1 MTQTNKPFYE
11 ILCYIYD
18 NIYATNNFRD
28 KLYNKMAVDEC
39 YELLYDLLYN
49 YLSPYIKK
57 AYPNG
62 NITEYSQVISSEL
75 SLYSVLLSLHY
86 IITSEI
92 IYDKF
97 NNEAIKLINLW
108 MSWLARNNTL
118 YNYISDIVN
127 KNREWKR
134 ETNLEKYF
142 IM

>member
-1 MTQTNKPFYE
+1 MTQANKSFYN
-11 ILCYIYD
+11 ILCFIYD

-28 KLYNKMAVDEC
+28 KLYDKMTVDEC
-39 YELLYDLLYN
+39 YGLLDDLLYN
-49 YLSPYIKK
+49 YLSLYIKK

-62 NITEYSQVISSEL
+62 NITEYSQVMPSEL
-75 SLYSVLLSLHY
+75 SLYSVLITIHY
-86 IITSEI
+86 IIVSEI

-108 MSWLARNNTL
+108 MNWLAKYDTL
-118 YNYISDIVN
+118 YNYISDIIN